1 MPLWPFSL
9 LILSN
14 VSHFAFG
21 AVSAVNGFFRF
32 CVGLCRDFHLGC
44 VFSLPPS
51 AQGGVSSWYYAIER
65 KKNMSDILNQAH
77 PAKDVPDTTPHSPNS
92 GLPDSCKAALQ
103 NRTITDIAILVL
115 LTVLALLVH
124 GYHLGL
130 EDEAVYLPAIKL
142 HLDPG
147 LYPHDS
153 VFFTAQMKLTVYDKV
168 IAMLISLSHLR
179 TESVVFVLHI
189 LSVFL
194 VLLACLRLSRKI
206 FIQPEAYW
214 ASVTLIAVLLTLPV
228 TGTALLIIDQYLHP
242 RSFATALVL
251 FSVVEI
257 LDRRLLR
264 AGLYLVSAG
273 LISPLM
279 GLYGASFGFL
289 LALNRIA
296 RAQSA
301 SPAATLP
308 AAGIVAQ
315 PARSVWDEVTR
326 SYYYLAQW
334 AWYELLGVIAPIV
347 FLFGFSFMR
356 RENRPAAF
364 FLVSRR
370 IALFGFLFAL
380 ISLAL
385 STSVFER
392 FLSLQPMRSFHLV
405 YVLLFL
411 YFGGLLGEKLL
422 KAKPLRWVLLFLP
435 LCIAMFAAQRYQFS
449 ASDHIELPWIKPRN
463 QWVQAFQ
470 WIRENT
476 PKNAFFALDPYCM
489 EHDGEDFHGFR
500 ALAERSM
507 MADRVKDPAVVSVLI
522 TANKL
527 LSDKFEDQSGVAK
540 TWHEQVTAVQNWK
553 DFGIEDFRRLKEKFG
568 VDWVVLE
575 KPGLNGLEC
584 PYENDAVKVC
594 RID

>member
-1 MPLWPFSL
+1 M
-9 LILSN
+9 SN
-14 VSHFAFG
+14 
-21 AVSAVNGFFRF
+21 
-32 CVGLCRDFHLGC
+32 
-44 VFSLPPS
+44 
-51 AQGGVSSWYYAIER
+51 
-65 KKNMSDILNQAH
+65 ILNRAQ
-77 PAKDVPDTTPHSPNS
+77 PAQDAPSPCRNS
-92 GLPDSCKAALQ
+92 GLPDFFEAALQ
-103 NRTITDIAILVL
+103 KRTVADVVVLVL
-115 LTVLALLVH
+115 LTILAILVH

-153 VFFTAQMKLTVYDKV
+153 VFFAAQMKLTVYDKV
-168 IAMLISLSHLR
+168 IAGLISLSHLQ
-179 TESVVFVLHI
+179 TELVVFVLHVF
-189 LSVFL
+189 SVFL

-206 FIQPEAYW
+206 FTQPEAYW
-214 ASVTLIAVLLTLPV
+214 ASVTLIAALLTLPV

-251 FSVVEI
+251 FSIVEI
-257 LDRRLLR
+257 LDRRLFR
-264 AGLYLVSAG
+264 AGLYLVFAG

-289 LALNRIA
+289 LALNRTA
-296 RAQSA
+296 GAQPTI
-301 SPAATLP
+301 PAGTFP
-308 AAGIVAQ
+308 AAGIVSQ
-315 PARSVWDEVTR
+315 PATSIWDEVTR

-356 RENRPAAF
+356 RENRPPAF

-370 IALFGFLFAL
+370 MAVFGFLFAL

-385 STSVFER
+385 SIPFFER

-405 YVLLFL
+405 YVLMFL

-435 LCIAMFAAQRYQFS
+435 LCIAMFAAQRYQFP
-449 ASDHIELPWIKPRN
+449 ASDHIELPGMKPRN

-527 LSDKFEDQSGVAK
+527 LADKFEDQSGVAR
-540 TWHEQVTAVQNWK
+540 TWHEQVTALRDWK

-575 KPGLNGLEC
+575 KPGLSGLEC